1 MSIRMEQLA
10 DEVIETDF
18 LVLGGGLVGC
28 MAALRARQEKGL
40 DVAVVE
46 RGTIRWGGNAIGF
59 DDYNLEHPGI
69 IEHPIP
75 RDFSPKQAEKGAFG
89 AKRFFNLVSAKLAVA
104 EAKNY
109 VKPIVVLEGLGV
121 NIREDDGTVK
131 VKQTQKI
138 PGGPNWHRLVPD
150 ENGKIEGDKVFYR
163 GADVKEKLAIAV
175 EKSGARIFNRT
186 IMTSVITKDGAAVG
200 ATCLNTRTGK
210 FLVFKARTVLIS
222 TGDSRRLY
230 TYPYA
235 PFPNNLFLNTHFAAN
250 HGGGLAAA
258 YRVGAKLAN
267 MEFLQVYTVASGVCT
282 TSSSGAS
289 MYWTMKNSKGE
300 CLEEK
305 YKDRMLHKIGGH
317 FPGTNFLYA
326 PNMEAPE
333 IETDVITYDTSRA
346 TEDEIVSCYF
356 TCATEYPRML
366 KMHKLAGGIRKGPVE
381 VRSFIPGLLS
391 GIVGILMT
399 SEKAETSVKNLFVA
413 GSSASS
419 TGSSG
424 SKAMVWGLIVGDHM
438 RSLTPEIKSP
448 VFDAEQLKQIEA
460 ERKRVLSPMGSRGIV
475 EPLELEDYVRRVNM
489 NYINVR
495 KTESKLKR
503 AIELFG
509 ISREK
514 AVPHLTADN
523 AHNLVHALE
532 VQDIIDISEIHARAS
547 LMRTESRMVPG
558 HYRVDYPR
566 QDDANWANKVITARR
581 VNGEARYEIEEMA

>member
-1 MSIRMEQLA
+1 VSLRLEQLA
-10 DEVIETDF
+10 DEIIETDF

-28 MAALRARQEKGL
+28 MAALRAKENKDL

-59 DDYNLEHPGI
+59 DDWNVEHPGI
-69 IEHPIP
+69 IEHPLP
-75 RDFSPKQAEKGAFG
+75 KNFSSKQAEKGAFG

-109 VKPIVVLEGLGV
+109 VKPLVVLEDLGV

-150 ENGKIEGDKVFYR
+150 ENGKLEGDKVFYR

-186 IMTSVITKDGAAVG
+186 IMTSVITKDGKAVG

-210 FLVFKARTVLIS
+210 FLVFKGKTVLIS

-267 MEFLQVYTVASGVCT
+267 MEFLQVYTVAAGACT
-282 TSSSGAS
+282 TSSSGAG
-289 MYWTMKNSKGE
+289 MYWKMQKSNGE
-300 CLEEK
+300 YLEEK
-305 YKDRMLHKIGGH
+305 YMDRMLHKFGGH

-326 PNMEAPE
+326 PNMDAPE
-333 IETDVITYDTSRA
+333 IERDVITYDRSQA
-346 TEDEIVSCYF
+346 TDDEVIACYF

-366 KMHKLAGGIRKGPVE
+366 KLHKLAGGIRKGPVE

-399 SEKAETSVKNLFVA
+399 SDKAETTIENLFVA

-438 RSLTPEIKSP
+438 RSHTPEINSP
-448 VFDAEQLKQIEA
+448 VFDGEQLKHIEA
-460 ERKRVLSPMGSRGIV
+460 ERKRVLSPLGSRGIV
-475 EPLELEDYVRRVNM
+475 DPLELEHYVRDINM
-489 NYINVR
+489 NYINIR
-495 KTESKLKR
+495 KTKAKLKH
-503 AIELFG
+503 AIEKFR
-509 ISREK
+509 IVREK
-514 AVPHLTADN
+514 AIPSLTADN
-523 AHNLVHALE
+523 PHNLVHALE
-532 VQDIIDISEIHARAS
+532 VQDIIDLSEIHAWAS
-547 LMRTESRMVPG
+547 LLRTESRMIPG
-558 HYRVDYPR
+558 HYRVDYPE
-566 QDDANWANKVITARR
+566 QDDAKWASKILTAQY
-581 VNGEARYEIEEMA
+581 VKGEAVYKVEEMA